1 MKAKGGHRIMATV
14 EGVRERRVG
23 VLEGSGTF
31 VEGVG
36 GAATVVLAILGLTG
50 VMPLELAAIA
60 AIAFGVALVAEGGTI
75 ASRFSRLLARSGGS
89 EVDVADLGGGM
100 SAEFLGGATGALLGL
115 LAVLHIAPMH
125 LVPIAVV
132 IFGGALLLGNGAT
145 AQASELALGAAS
157 KPEAHAVAREAML
170 AAASSQVLVAM
181 GAIALGIIAIVGI
194 HPATLTLAALL
205 ALGAS
210 VVLTGTAIG
219 GTMLAVVRR

>member
-1 MKAKGGHRIMATV
+1 MATV

-36 GAATVVLAILGLTG
+36 GAATVVLSILGLTG

>member
-1 MKAKGGHRIMATV
+1 MATV
-14 EGVRERRVG
+14 EGVRERSVG
-23 VLEGSGTF
+23 VLEGSGSL

-36 GAATVVLAILGLTG
+36 GAATIVLSILGLTG
-50 VMPLELAAIA
+50 VMPIELAAIA

-89 EVDVADLGGGM
+89 EVDVAGLGGGM

-125 LVPIAVV
+125 LVPIAAVV
-132 IFGGALLLGNGAT
+132 FGGALLLGNGAT
-145 AQASELALGAAS
+145 SRASELALGYAS
-157 KPEAHAVAREAML
+157 KPEVHAVAREAML

-205 ALGAS
+205 GLGAS
-210 VVLTGTAIG
+210 VVLSGTAIG
-219 GTMLAVVRR
+219 STMLAVVRR